1 MRVYRQLS
9 TIVIAMLA
17 GTAQAQSGVT
27 LYGIADGGIE
37 YRSNVPA
44 AYADPQNPGTG
55 SGGSLVRVT
64 SGSVAPSRWGLRG
77 VEDLGGSLK
86 ALFELESGI
95 WLETGKTYN
104 KTRLFDRAAYVGLSH
119 AFGTIMLGR
128 QTTPLHETTIKFDP
142 MGYAPHYSILGS
154 DAMLG
159 ARSDNALK
167 YRGQFGTVTAVAMY
181 STGRSGVEV
190 PGNYTIDRNF
200 GAALTHES
208 GALALGA
215 GYDEFQ
221 GATTATADNKSRRAM
236 VAASY
241 AFGPTQAFAG
251 YRWYNGNAGDMPA
264 NRTNLYWAGVRHS
277 ATAAVK
283 LTGVAYYTDT
293 IGSNA
298 DPVVFVAQADYIFS
312 KRTDI
317 YMNVGYALNRGG
329 SELSLVGYNPVPA
342 TPTLVMPGKD
352 QLGITAGL
360 RHRF

>member
-9 TIVIAMLA
+9 SIAIVMLA
-17 GTAQAQSGVT
+17 SMAQAQASVT

-37 YRSNVPA
+37 YRSNVPTSS
-44 AYADPQNPGTG
+44 DGPGTG
-55 SGGSLVRVT
+55 NGASLVRVV

-86 ALFELESGI
+86 GLFELESGL
-95 WLETGKTYN
+95 WLDTGRIYN
-104 KTRLFDRAAYVGLSH
+104 RTRLFDRAAYVGLGH
-119 AFGTIMLGR
+119 AYGTVLLGR

-142 MGYAPHYSILGS
+142 MGYAPDYSILGS
-154 DAMLG
+154 DAVLG
-159 ARSDNALK
+159 ARADNSLK
-167 YRGQFGTVTAVAMY
+167 YRGKFGTVTAVAMY
-181 STGRSGVEV
+181 STGRTGVEV
-190 PGNYTIDRNF
+190 PGNYKIDRNI

-215 GYDEFQ
+215 AYDEFQ
-221 GATTATADNKSRRAM
+221 GSTIATADRKSRRAM

-241 AFGPTQAFAG
+241 VFGPTKTFVG
-251 YRWYNGNAGDMPA
+251 YRWHNGDAGVMPA
-264 NRTNLYWAGVRHS
+264 NRTNLYWAGVRHN
-277 ATAAVK
+277 ATAAVQ

-298 DPVVFVAQADYIFS
+298 DPIVFVAQADYIFS

-329 SELSLVGYNPVPA
+329 SELGLNGYNSAVG
-342 TPTLVMPGKD
+342 TPTHVTPGKD